1 MSRSFSKIELY
12 MGDEEFTLFFDY
24 LKRYNSYKLR
34 TEPAFFLRGLE
45 DVSATPSGVRGKP
58 IPFNKYGDNIGSMAG
73 LVETVYLLTSQ
84 ISSLASPVRFELTV
98 VSQLVRT
105 SLKPGHTHHEC
116 LSRHPASLG
125 VKQSEPSCRETFHA
139 VGYPWSAGPAFAL
152 SMLQRFRNSQ
162 LQQAIYGHEYF
173 GLSLG
178 SSILRYDNN

>member
-1 MSRSFSKIELY
+1 
-12 MGDEEFTLFFDY
+12 MGDQEFTLFFDY

-34 TEPAFFLRGLE
+34 TEPAFLLRGLE
-45 DVSATPSGVRGKP
+45 DISATPSGVRGKP
-58 IPFNKYGDNIGSMAG
+58 TPFNKYNDNIGSMTG
-73 LVETVYLLTSQ
+73 LLETVYLLTSQ

-98 VSQLVRT
+98 VSRLVRT

-116 LSRHPASLG
+116 LSRHPAHG
-125 VKQSEPSCRETFHA
+125 VKQSEPICRETFHA
-139 VGYPWSAGPAFAL
+139 VGHPWSNGPAFAL

-173 GLSLG
+173 GLSLS